1 VSLASR
7 LYHGETTY
15 DFVGRRRLW
24 FAISGVLLLVSLL
37 SLFVPGLNFGID
49 FKGGA
54 VFRVQ
59 PEKAVTEAQV
69 RAAVGPEAKV
79 VQVTEEAPVQ
89 VIVQT
94 EELSQEQVAKIRRDL
109 AAVAG
114 VQSNDVSTDSIGSK
128 WGSAVSRRAV
138 TALLAFLVVVT
149 VYVSL
154 RMELK
159 MAVAALVALLHD
171 LLITA
176 GIYALARFEVS
187 PATVIAVL
195 TIMGYSLYDT
205 VVVFDKVR
213 ENTGSLTSM
222 SRSTYSDAAN
232 LAINQ
237 TMMRSLNTSLASL
250 LPILGLLLVGAF
262 LLGAET
268 LKDLALALFVGVAA
282 GTYSSIFIATPLV
295 AAWKE
300 REPRYAQLRA
310 RVERLAAQGV
320 SGDRPERAGRAAVT
334 GRGAR
339 TIAAPEAGRRAAGT
353 AAGRR
358 RAGGVRGTPG
368 GVPGES
374 ASAPPPEPDAPGLV
388 ADDEPEPEELRP
400 DAELAEADAE
410 TDQDERAGVAPAPTR
425 RQPQKPRPAQQ
436 RRKPSGRQPSRPAK
450 RRRR

>member
-7 LYHGETTY
+7 LYHGETTF
-15 DFVGRRRLW
+15 DIVGRRRLW
-24 FAISGVLLLVSLL
+24 FTISAVLVLISLVSLV
-37 SLFVPGLNFGID
+37 VPGLNFGID

-59 PEKAVTEAQV
+59 PARTVTEAQI
-69 RAAVGPEAKV
+69 RDAIGPAAKV
-79 VQVTEEAPVQ
+79 VQVTTETPLQ
-89 VIVQT
+89 VSVQT
-94 EELSQEQVAKIRRDL
+94 EELSQEEVARIRAEL
-109 AAVAG
+109 AKVTG
-114 VQSNDVSTDSIGSK
+114 VPSNAVSTDSIGSK

-138 TALLAFLVVVT
+138 IALLAFLVVVT
-149 VYVSL
+149 IYVSL
-154 RMELK
+154 RMEFK

-171 LLITA
+171 LIITA

-187 PATVIAVL
+187 PATVIALL
-195 TIMGYSLYDT
+195 TILGYSLYDT

-213 ENTGSLTSM
+213 ENTGALTSM
-222 SRSTYSDAAN
+222 SRSTYSQATN

-282 GTYSSIFIATPLV
+282 GTYSSIFLAAPLV

-320 SGDRPERAGRAAVT
+320 PADKAERAGRAAGG
-334 GRGAR
+334 GRAV
-339 TIAAPEAGRRAAGT
+339 AAGQAGRTRAAGT

-358 RAGGVRGTPG
+358 RAAGGVGGTPG
-368 GVPGES
+368 GAG
-374 ASAPPPEPDAPGLV
+374 PPPEPEAPGLI
-388 ADDEPEPEELRP
+388 ADDELTPEALEP
-400 DAELAEADAE
+400 DAEPAEADAE
-410 TDQDERAGVAPAPTR
+410 PDQEERAAVAPAPSR

-436 RRKPSGRQPSRPAK
+436 RRKPSGRQASRPAK

>member
-24 FAISGVLLLVSLL
+24 FTISGVLLLVSLL

-59 PEKAVTEAQV
+59 PERAVTEAQI
-69 RAAVGPEAKV
+69 REAVGAEAKV
-79 VQVTEEAPVQ
+79 VQVTEDAPVQ

-94 EELSQEQVAKIRRDL
+94 EELSQEQVARIRRDL
-109 AAVAG
+109 AEVAG

-138 TALLAFLVVVT
+138 IALLAFLVVVT

-159 MAVAALVALLHD
+159 MAVAALVALVHD
-171 LLITA
+171 LIITA

-187 PATVIAVL
+187 PATVIALL
-195 TIMGYSLYDT
+195 TILGYSLYDT

-222 SRSTYSDAAN
+222 SRTTYSDATN
-232 LAINQ
+232 LAVNQ

-282 GTYSSIFIATPLV
+282 GAYSSIFIAAPLV

-310 RVERLAAQGV
+310 RVERLAAQGAA
-320 SGDRPERAGRAAVT
+320 GDKPERAGRAAVA

-339 TIAAPEAGRRAAGT
+339 AIAAREAGRTRAAGT

-358 RAGGVRGTPG
+358 RGGAGG
-368 GVPGES
+368 
-374 ASAPPPEPDAPGLV
+374 AAAAAPPPEPDAPGLV
-388 ADDEPEPEELRP
+388 ADDELEPEELQP
-400 DAELAEADAE
+400 DTELADADADAE
-410 TDQDERAGVAPAPTR
+410 PDQDERAGVAPAPTR

>member
-7 LYHGETTY
+7 LYHGETSY

-24 FAISGVLLLVSLL
+24 FTISGVLLLISVV

-59 PEKAVTEAQV
+59 PSQTVTEAQV
-69 RAAVGPEAKV
+69 REAVGPVAKV
-79 VQVTEEAPVQ
+79 VQVTEEAPQQ

-94 EELSQEQVAKIRRDL
+94 EELSQEEIAKVRADL
-109 AAVAG
+109 AEVAD
-114 VQSNDVSTDSIGSK
+114 VQSNAVSTDSIGSK
-128 WGSAVSRRAV
+128 WGSTVSRKAV
-138 TALLAFLVVVT
+138 IALLVFLVVVT

-154 RMELK
+154 RMEFK
-159 MAVAALVALLHD
+159 MAVAALVALVHD
-171 LLITA
+171 LVITA
-176 GIYALARFEVS
+176 GIYALAGFEVT
-187 PATVIAVL
+187 PATVIGLL
-195 TIMGYSLYDT
+195 TILGYSLYDT

-222 SRSTYSDAAN
+222 SRTTYSQAAN
-232 LAINQ
+232 LAVNQ
-237 TMMRSLNTSLASL
+237 TIMRSLNTSLASL
-250 LPILGLLLVGAF
+250 LPIAALLFVGAF

-310 RVERLAAQGV
+310 RVARLAAQGAA
-320 SGDRPERAGRAAVT
+320 GEKAERPARAVASSRRGERAIAGRSGAAP
-334 GRGAR
+334 GRGS
-339 TIAAPEAGRRAAGT
+339 RRAA
-353 AAGRR
+353 
-358 RAGGVRGTPG
+358 
-368 GVPGES
+368 
-374 ASAPPPEPDAPGLV
+374 APA
-388 ADDEPEPEELRP
+388 EPEVPPDEEELEL
-400 DAELAEADAE
+400 DAELDEPAAEPDEAEA
-410 TDQDERAGVAPAPTR
+410 DERAGVAPAPTQ

-436 RRKPSGRQPSRPAK
+436 RRKPSGRQASRPAK

>member
-7 LYHGETTY
+7 LYHGETSY

-24 FAISGVLLLVSLL
+24 FTISGVLLLISVV

-59 PEKAVTEAQV
+59 PSETVTEAQV
-69 RAAVGPEAKV
+69 RDAVGPVAKV
-79 VQVTEEAPVQ
+79 VQVTEEAPQQ

-94 EELSQEQVAKIRRDL
+94 EELSQEEIAKVRADL
-109 AAVAG
+109 AEVAG
-114 VQSNDVSTDSIGSK
+114 VQSNAVSTDSIGSK
-128 WGSAVSRRAV
+128 WGSTVSRKAV
-138 TALLAFLVVVT
+138 IALLVFLVVVT

-154 RMELK
+154 RMEFK
-159 MAVAALVALLHD
+159 MAVAALVALVHD
-171 LLITA
+171 LVITA
-176 GIYALARFEVS
+176 GIYALAGFEVT
-187 PATVIAVL
+187 PATVIGLL
-195 TIMGYSLYDT
+195 TILGYSLYDT

-222 SRSTYSDAAN
+222 SRTTYSEAAN
-232 LAINQ
+232 LAVNQ
-237 TMMRSLNTSLASL
+237 TIMRSLNTSLASL
-250 LPILGLLLVGAF
+250 LPIAALLFVGAF

-282 GTYSSIFIATPLV
+282 GTYSSIYIATPLV

-310 RVERLAAQGV
+310 RVARLATQGAA
-320 SGDRPERAGRAAVT
+320 GEKAERPGRAVAASRRGERAIADRSGAASGRD
-334 GRGAR
+334 
-339 TIAAPEAGRRAAGT
+339 
-353 AAGRR
+353 RR
-358 RAGGVRGTPG
+358 RAGAGRAG
-368 GVPGES
+368 
-374 ASAPPPEPDAPGLV
+374 AAAPA
-388 ADDEPEPEELRP
+388 EPEVPPDEEELEL
-400 DAELAEADAE
+400 DAELDEPAVAPAEDEEAEAD
-410 TDQDERAGVAPAPTR
+410 QRAGVTPTPAR

-436 RRKPSGRQPSRPAK
+436 RRKPSGRQASRPAK

>member
-7 LYHGETTY
+7 LYHGETSY

-24 FAISGVLLLVSLL
+24 FTISGVLLLVSVV

-59 PEKAVTEAQV
+59 PSQTVTEAQV
-69 RAAVGPEAKV
+69 RDAVGPLAKV
-79 VQVTEEAPVQ
+79 VQVTEEAPQQ

-94 EELSQEQVAKIRRDL
+94 EELSQEEIAKVRADL
-109 AAVAG
+109 AEVTD
-114 VQSNDVSTDSIGSK
+114 VQSNAVSTDSIGSK
-128 WGSAVSRRAV
+128 WGSTVSRKAV
-138 TALLAFLVVVT
+138 TALLVFLVVVT
-149 VYVSL
+149 IYVSL
-154 RMELK
+154 RMEFK
-159 MAVAALVALLHD
+159 MAVAALVALVHD
-171 LLITA
+171 LVITA
-176 GIYALARFEVS
+176 GIYALAGFEVS
-187 PATVIAVL
+187 PATVIGLL
-195 TIMGYSLYDT
+195 TILGYSLYDT

-222 SRSTYSDAAN
+222 SRTTYSEAAN
-232 LAINQ
+232 LAVNQ
-237 TMMRSLNTSLASL
+237 TIMRSLNTSLASL
-250 LPILGLLLVGAF
+250 LPIAALLFVGAF

-310 RVERLAAQGV
+310 RVARLAAQGAA
-320 SGDRPERAGRAAVT
+320 GEKAERPGRAVASSRRGERAIAGRSGAAPGRGSRRAA
-334 GRGAR
+334 AP
-339 TIAAPEAGRRAAGT
+339 AAPE
-353 AAGRR
+353 
-358 RAGGVRGTPG
+358 
-368 GVPGES
+368 VP
-374 ASAPPPEPDAPGLV
+374 PD
-388 ADDEPEPEELRP
+388 EEELEL
-400 DAELAEADAE
+400 DAELDEPAAAPVEPDEAEAA
-410 TDQDERAGVAPAPTR
+410 ERAGVAPAPTQ

-436 RRKPSGRQPSRPAK
+436 RRKPSGRQASRPAK

>member
-7 LYHGETTY
+7 LYHGETSY

-24 FAISGVLLLVSLL
+24 FTISGVFLLVSLG

-59 PEKAVTEAQV
+59 PERAVTEAQV

-109 AAVAG
+109 AEVAG

-149 VYVSL
+149 IYVSL
-154 RMELK
+154 RMEFK

-187 PATVIAVL
+187 PATVIAIL
-195 TIMGYSLYDT
+195 TILGYSLYDT

-213 ENTGSLTSM
+213 ENTGALTSM
-222 SRSTYSDAAN
+222 SRTTYSDAAN

-237 TMMRSLNTSLASL
+237 TIMRSLNTSLASL

-310 RVERLAAQGV
+310 RVERLAAQGAT
-320 SGDRPERAGRAAVT
+320 GDKPERVGRAAVT

-339 TIAAPEAGRRAAGT
+339 TIAAPQTGRRAAGT

-358 RAGGVRGTPG
+358 RGGAAP
-368 GVPGES
+368 
-374 ASAPPPEPDAPGLV
+374 PPPEPDAPGLV
-388 ADDEPEPEELRP
+388 ADDEPQPEELPP
-400 DAELAEADAE
+400 DAELADVDAE
-410 TDQDERAGVAPAPTR
+410 PDQDERAGVAPAPTR

>member
-24 FAISGVLLLVSLL
+24 FTISGVLLLVSLL

-59 PEKAVTEAQV
+59 PERPVTEAQV
-69 RAAVGPEAKV
+69 RNAVGAEAKV
-79 VQVTEEAPVQ
+79 VQVTQEAPVQ

-94 EELSQEQVAKIRRDL
+94 EELSQEQVAKIRADL
-109 AAVAG
+109 AEVTG

-138 TALLAFLVVVT
+138 IALLAFLVVVT

-159 MAVAALVALLHD
+159 MAVAALVALVHD
-171 LLITA
+171 LIITA

-187 PATVIAVL
+187 PATVIALL
-195 TIMGYSLYDT
+195 TILGYSLYDT

-222 SRSTYSDAAN
+222 SRTTYSDATN

-282 GTYSSIFIATPLV
+282 GAYSSIFIAAPLV
-295 AAWKE
+295 AVWKE

-310 RVERLAAQGV
+310 RVERLAAQGAT
-320 SGDRPERAGRAAVT
+320 GDKPERAGRAALA

-339 TIAAPEAGRRAAGT
+339 GIAAAEAGRTRAAGT

-358 RAGGVRGTPG
+358 RGGAGGAA
-368 GVPGES
+368 
-374 ASAPPPEPDAPGLV
+374 ASAPPPEPDAPGLI
-388 ADDEPEPEELRP
+388 ADDELEPEELQP
-400 DAELAEADAE
+400 DTELADDGAE
-410 TDQDERAGVAPAPTR
+410 PDQDERAGVAPAPTR

>member
-7 LYHGETTY
+7 LYHGETTF
-15 DFVGRRRLW
+15 DIVGRRRLW
-24 FAISGVLLLVSLL
+24 FTISGVLVLISLL
-37 SLFVPGLNFGID
+37 SLVVPGLNFGID

-59 PEKAVTEAQV
+59 PQRPVTEAQV
-69 RAAVGPEAKV
+69 RDAVGAEAKV

-94 EELSQEQVAKIRRDL
+94 EALSQEQVARIR
-109 AAVAG
+109 AEMAEVTG
-114 VQSNDVSTDSIGSK
+114 VRSNDVSTDSIGSK

-154 RMELK
+154 RMEFK

-176 GIYALARFEVS
+176 GIYALAGFEVS

-213 ENTGSLTSM
+213 ENTGALTSM
-222 SRSTYSDAAN
+222 SRTTYSDATN
-232 LAINQ
+232 LAVNQ
-237 TMMRSLNTSLASL
+237 TIMRSLNTSLASL

-268 LKDLALALFVGVAA
+268 LKDLGLALFVGVAA
-282 GTYSSIFIATPLV
+282 GTYSSIFIAPPMV

-320 SGDRPERAGRAAVT
+320 TGERAERAGRVA
-334 GRGAR
+334 GRGGRALA
-339 TIAAPEAGRRAAGT
+339 TPEAGRRAADAGRSRAAGT
-353 AAGRR
+353 AARRGRAAP
-358 RAGGVRGTPG
+358 AGADADG
-368 GVPGES
+368 S
-374 ASAPPPEPDAPGLV
+374 QPEPTAPGLV
-388 ADDEPEPEELRP
+388 ADDEFEP
-400 DAELAEADAE
+400 ADAE
-410 TDQDERAGVAPAPTR
+410 PAGADAAGDQDEPAAVTPAPTR

>member
-7 LYHGETTY
+7 LYHGETTF

-24 FAISGVLLLVSLL
+24 FTISGVLLLVSLV

-59 PEKAVTEAQV
+59 PATSVTEAQV
-69 RAAVGPEAKV
+69 RQAVGPQAKV
-79 VQVTEEAPVQ
+79 VQVTEQKPVQ

-94 EELSQEQVAKIRRDL
+94 EELSQNQVARIRTEL
-109 AAVAG
+109 AKVAG
-114 VQSNDVSTDSIGSK
+114 VQPNAVSTEAIGSK
-128 WGSAVSRRAV
+128 WGSQVSRKALLG
-138 TALLAFLVVVT
+138 LLAFLVVVT
-149 VYVSL
+149 VYVSF
-154 RMELK
+154 RMEFK
-159 MAVAALVALLHD
+159 MAVAALIALLHD

-176 GIYALARFEVS
+176 GIYALARFEVT
-187 PATVIAVL
+187 PATVIALL
-195 TIMGYSLYDT
+195 TILGYSLYDT

-213 ENTGSLTSM
+213 ENTGPLTSM
-222 SRSTYSDAAN
+222 SRTTYSDAAN
-232 LAINQ
+232 LAVNQ

-250 LPILGLLLVGAF
+250 LPILGLLIVGAF

-300 REPRYAQLRA
+300 REPRYRQLRA
-310 RVERLAAQGV
+310 RVERLAAQGAT
-320 SGDRPERAGRAAVT
+320 GERPERAGRA
-334 GRGAR
+334 GRAAAAADGGR
-339 TIAAPEAGRRAAGT
+339 TRAAGT
-353 AAGRR
+353 AAARRRGGAPR
-358 RAGGVRGTPG
+358 RAGGV
-368 GVPGES
+368 PGEP
-374 ASAPPPEPDAPGLV
+374 APPEPAAPGLV
-388 ADDEPEPEELRP
+388 ADDELEAAALQA
-400 DAELAEADAE
+400 DTELADVADGP
-410 TDQDERAGVAPAPTR
+410 DQDERAAVTPAPTR
-425 RQPQKPRPAQQ
+425 RQPQKPRPAGQ